1 MNIAV
6 NNYYNRAVVY
16 PQHAKNKTASFAQV
30 LEGTASA
37 GLAETTPAKK
47 DQTAAPQKEALLQ
60 TWYAGRPLS
69 EWALSDPCYTDE
81 ETSISWYVR
90 DGKHPYMTGEDAEK
104 LKQLCEKTGESWLKK
119 FAEMTGTIKK
129 LDENTL
135 SLIHI

>member
-37 GLAETTPAKK
+37 GLAETMPAKK

-60 TWYAGRPLS
+60 TWYAGKIGR
-69 EWALSDPCYTDE
+69 AH
-81 ETSISWYVR
+81 V
-90 DGKHPYMTGEDAEK
+90 
-104 LKQLCEKTGESWLKK
+104 
-119 FAEMTGTIKK
+119 
-129 LDENTL
+129 
-135 SLIHI
+135 